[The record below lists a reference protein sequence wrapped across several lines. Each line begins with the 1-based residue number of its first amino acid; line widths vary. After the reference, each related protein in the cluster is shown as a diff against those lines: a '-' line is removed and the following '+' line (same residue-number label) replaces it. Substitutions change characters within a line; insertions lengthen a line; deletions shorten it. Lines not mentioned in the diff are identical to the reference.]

1 MTMITDKG
9 FYLLRSP
16 LLPVDFLT
24 RFLQLPYAAL
34 ADEIKQIFTAPYLAE
49 AIYIASPELSN
60 ELRKWQQGQL
70 TGEKDIN
77 KLVLSLFRY
86 LLRMSTRC
94 TPYGLF
100 AGCATGAFDVST
112 AISLKD
118 PETHRK
124 YCRLDMNYVAEL
136 AEKIALIPAVQ
147 EQLHYFPNN
156 SLYRTGD
163 TYRYAAFTVKNKFR
177 LYDLTAVN
185 YSTYLEEVLQRAGK
199 GASIQELCMHI
210 TGEDISAEEAREFIL
225 ELIDSQLL
233 ISELEPTI
241 TGEEFF
247 HILVRRLKD
256 LQHTQDIHDTLATI
270 QLLLGMPAAGIDKYL
285 QTHALV
291 KQLLP
296 ETNNKDLV
304 QTDLFLSTSANTIS
318 RQTITEIQEQMAA
331 LWKLPAPDRTGDLQN
346 FSKSFRERYE
356 EQEIPLAIALDA
368 ETGIGYGA
376 YTGQYSAHAPLLD
389 DIVIRGNTESDTISW
404 NKMRQFQVKRYME
417 CIQQLQTEITL
428 TDADI
433 DSLSSADEAPV
444 PDSFYLMGSIVSGS
458 AQAIDNGDYL
468 FDFSSSGGPS
478 AANLLGRF
486 CHGDDLLKEKV
497 QECLREE
504 AANNPDT
511 IYAEIIHLPEARTG
525 NILLRPQL
533 RDYEIVYLGNGS
545 VAADHQLPV
554 TDLMVRI
561 ENNSIILRSRK
572 FNKRVIP
579 RLSTA
584 HNFSMGSLPM
594 YKFLCDLQFQQ
605 LHHATGWQW
614 NLPVAAPFLP
624 RVRYK
629 KVVLQKC
636 TWTLHK
642 KDHPSLVKQAGAQDH
657 FRIFKDIRE
666 TLRLP
671 RYVSITERDN
681 ELFMDLDNESCVHL
695 LVTTLLKKE
704 EITLQEILQTP
715 ENCWITGPGG
725 RFTNELIIPFK
736 STAGKQTKIALP
748 AAIST
753 LPQRHFP
760 PGSEWLYVKIYAGI
774 NTTEKILKT
783 VIKPLVEELSGKG
796 IIDKWFFI
804 RYTDPDD
811 HIRVR
816 FHHATDKGFWK
827 TVLSELYRI
836 ISLEIDPGLIHKIQ
850 TDTYIREI
858 ERYGAGTMEWSER
871 IFCYDSEAV
880 LGCID
885 LLEGEEGESYRWLL
899 ALRGVEMLLQ
909 DFGYS
914 LQEKSAFL
922 KRLQHHFFQEFG
934 GGQGLQTQLN
944 SSYRKHMRQI
954 SSFLDANQD
963 ANNEIEEAISFLA
976 IRSSRIRQTIQSA
989 PVERWDDLISSYI
1002 HMFLNRML
1010 LSNQRKQELVIY
1022 HFLSKYYESRV
1033 AMQKQQ
1039 LI

>member
-1 MTMITDKG
+1 MITNKG
-9 FYLLRSP
+9 FYLLRAP

-24 RFLQLPYAAL
+24 RFSALPYAAL

-60 ELRKWQQGQL
+60 ELRKWQEGQL

-77 KLVLSLFRY
+77 KLASSLFRY

-100 AGCATGAFDVST
+100 AGCATGAIGIST
-112 AISLKD
+112 AISLED
-118 PETHRK
+118 AAAHRK

-156 SLYRTGD
+156 SVYKTGD
-163 TYRYAAFTVKNKFR
+163 MYRYAAFTVKNKFR

-185 YSTYLEEVLQRAGK
+185 YSTYLEEILQKAAT
-199 GASIQELCMHI
+199 GATIQELCTHMTSEEI
-210 TGEDISAEEAREFIL
+210 TAGEAREFIL
-225 ELIDSQLL
+225 ELIDNQLL

-247 HILVRRLKD
+247 HVLIKKLNG
-256 LQHTQDIHDTLATI
+256 LQHAEDIHSTLSAIGQSLSIPAT
-270 QLLLGMPAAGIDKYL
+270 GIDKYL
-285 QTHALV
+285 QTHHLV

-296 ETNNKDLV
+296 DTNNKDLV
-304 QTDLFLSTSANTIS
+304 QTDLFLSTSSNTIS
-318 RQTITEIQEQMAA
+318 QQTIGEIQEQMAA
-331 LWKLPAPDRTGDLQN
+331 LWKLPAPERGGDLQD

-356 EQEIPLAIALDA
+356 EQEIPLAIALDV

-376 YTGQYSAHAPLLD
+376 YTRHYAAYAPLLD
-389 DIVIRGNTESDTISW
+389 DIVIKGSAAADTISW
-404 NKMRQFQVKRYME
+404 SKMREFQVKRYLE
-417 CIQQLQTEITL
+417 CIQQQQTEITL

-433 DSLSSADEAPV
+433 NSLSTTEDTPI
-444 PDSFYLMGSIVSGS
+444 PDSFYLMGSIVSES
-458 AQAIDNGDYL
+458 AQAVDNGNYL
-468 FDFSSSGGPS
+468 FDFSACGGPS
-478 AANLLGRF
+478 AANLMGRF

-504 AANNPDT
+504 AQNNPDI

-533 RDYEIVYLGNGS
+533 RDYEIVYLGKGS

-554 TDLMVRI
+554 TDLMVRV
-561 ENNSIILRSRK
+561 ENNTIILRSRK
-572 FNKRVIP
+572 FNKRVLP

-594 YKFLCDLQFQQ
+594 YKFLCDLQFQE

-629 KVVLQKC
+629 KFVLQKC

-642 KDHPSLVKQAGAQDH
+642 KDYPLLAKHAGVQDL
-657 FRIFKDIRE
+657 FSVFKNIRAA
-666 TLRLP
+666 LRLP
-671 RYVSITERDN
+671 RYLSIAERDN
-681 ELFMDLDNESCVHL
+681 ELFIDLDNESCVHL
-695 LVTTLLKKE
+695 LVSTLLKKE

-715 ENCWITGPGG
+715 ENCWVTGPGG

-736 STAGKQTKIALP
+736 STTIRQIKQ
-748 AAIST
+748 AAPVTITT
-753 LPQRHFP
+753 LPQRHFL

-783 VIKPLVEELSGKG
+783 IIKPLAAKLTEEGV
-796 IIDKWFFI
+796 IDKWFFI

-816 FHHATDKGFWK
+816 YHHATDKDFWK
-827 TVLSELYRI
+827 RVLSELNAM
-836 ISLEIDPGLIHKIQ
+836 ISREVDPGLIHKIQ

-858 ERYGAGTMEWSER
+858 ERYGADTVEWSES

-885 LLEGEEGESYRWLL
+885 LLEGEEGENYRWLL
-899 ALRGVEMLLQ
+899 AVRGVEMLLQ

-914 LQEKSAFL
+914 LQQKSAYL

-934 GGQGLQTQLN
+934 GGQPLQTQLN

-954 SSFLDANQD
+954 SSFLDARQD
-963 ANNEIEEAISFLA
+963 ADNEIEEAIALLA
-976 IRSSRIRQTIQSA
+976 IRSSRIRQAIHHA
-989 PVERWDDLISSYI
+989 PVEKWDDLIGSYI
-1002 HMFLNRML
+1002 HMFLNRIL